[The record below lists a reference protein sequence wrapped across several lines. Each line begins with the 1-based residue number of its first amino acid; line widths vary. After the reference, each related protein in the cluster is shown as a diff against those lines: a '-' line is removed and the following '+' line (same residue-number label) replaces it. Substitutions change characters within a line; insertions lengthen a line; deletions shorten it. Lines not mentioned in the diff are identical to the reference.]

1 MLIDL
6 TEAYGEGNE
15 PELDVFENELEK
27 YLIDGLM
34 ELSL

>member
-1 MLIDL
+1 MVVIDL

-27 YLIDGLM
+27 YPNRWF
-34 ELSL
+34 